1 MKTLLLSS
9 TPECRRLILIFAGWS
24 STPELYAG
32 LKAEGWDIMLAYD
45 YTSLS
50 LDKSLLNNY
59 STIFIIA
66 WSLGVAASEA
76 AFGVNNHLNHTDSKE
91 YDSNPSCRIAAA
103 FAINGTLTP
112 VSDTTGI
119 PEDIFHGTE
128 QNLNPRNLL
137 KFIKRISTSSDPFPY
152 PESQKN
158 IESAD
163 IDSLRLELRNIA
175 AAEPACALPW
185 TRAYISASDRI
196 FPARNQKN
204 AWESVSRPVQTVE
217 VEAGHYI
224 PIQKIIDEVTPNL
237 QRIGSNFRKA
247 LSTYNS
253 NAGAQSHIASRLI
266 SMIPQS
272 LRSSPVSILEIGA
285 GAGTMSNL
293 LPNLLNIDSATF
305 IDLYPLP
312 EFGIAQT
319 ENYIVGD
326 AEEAIEHLGD
336 FDLIIS
342 ASTLQW
348 FADPERFFR
357 NAAKALRPGGMLVCS
372 TFLPGNLRQLDVL
385 RPSPLIYRR
394 REDLQRMLQRYFCN
408 VSLEEEVVDIT
419 FKSNREAMLHLKLTG
434 VAGGTSLPAGHSPFS
449 MTSMP
454 DLTTLTYKPLYITA
468 TNPINYE

>member
-1 MKTLLLSS
+1 MKTLPISS
-9 TPECRRLILIFAGWS
+9 TSGCRRLILIFAGWS
-24 STPELYAG
+24 STPELYAD
-32 LKAEGWDIMLAYD
+32 LKAEGWDIMLVYD

-50 LDKSLLNNY
+50 LEKSFLQNY

-66 WSLGVAASEA
+66 WSLGVTAAEA
-76 AFGVNNHLNHTDSKE
+76 AFSANNPDNQTDSAE
-91 YDSNPSCRIAAA
+91 SGFSSRIAAA

-112 VSDTTGI
+112 VSDTAGI
-119 PEDIFHGTE
+119 PAEIYHGTE

-137 KFIKRISTSSDPFPY
+137 KFIKRISTSTDPFRY

-158 IESAD
+158 IDSAD

-175 AAEPACALPW
+175 AIEPICSLPW
-185 TRAYISASDRI
+185 MRAYISSNDRI
-196 FPARNQKN
+196 FPTRNQKS
-204 AWESVSRPVQTVE
+204 AWESVSRPVQIIE
-217 VEAGHYI
+217 VEAGHYL

-266 SMIPQS
+266 SMIPQALKS
-272 LRSSPVSILEIGA
+272 APLSILEIGA
-285 GAGTMSNL
+285 GAGTLSNH
-293 LPNLLNIDSATF
+293 LPDLLNIASATF

-312 EFGIAQT
+312 KFGIAST

-326 AEEAIEHLGD
+326 AEEEIEHLGG

-348 FADPERFFR
+348 FADPERFFL
-357 NAAKALRPGGMLVCS
+357 NAAKALSPRGALVCS
-372 TFLPGNLRQLDVL
+372 TFLPGNLRELDAL

-394 REDLQRMLQRYFCN
+394 REELQHMLQKYFRS
-408 VSLEEEVVDIT
+408 VALEEEEVDIS

-434 VAGGTSLPAGHSPFS
+434 VAGGTTLPAGHSPFNIS
-449 MTSMP
+449 SMP
-454 DLTTLTYKPLYITA
+454 DLTTLTYKPLYMTA
-468 TNPINYE
+468 AYPINNGF